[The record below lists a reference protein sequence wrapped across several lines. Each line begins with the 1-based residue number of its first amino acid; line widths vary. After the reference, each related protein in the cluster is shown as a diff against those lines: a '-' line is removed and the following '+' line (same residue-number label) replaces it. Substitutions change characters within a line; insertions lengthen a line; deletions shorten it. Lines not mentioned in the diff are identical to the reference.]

1 MKASYQQSQT
11 PGLALG
17 WDVHSSTVCHPQRDA
32 SRTKGLPQEDG
43 AQHRDL
49 SFLEPTTAAQQHRD
63 MLTPHTMARL
73 AAPQGLGKEV
83 AGAAVVSPSKQE
95 A

>member
-1 MKASYQQSQT
+1 MAGMCT
-11 PGLALG
+11 AALCAIPREMLPGQRAFPRRV
-17 WDVHSSTVCHPQRDA
+17 VHST
-32 SRTKGLPQEDG
+32 

-49 SFLEPTTAAQQHRD
+49 SFQEPSTAAQQRRD
-63 MLTPHTMARL
+63 TLTLHTTARL
-73 AAPQGLGKEV
+73 SAPQGLGKEV